1 LRKTRLLLVAIAMG
15 LGVFGLQAQD
25 ARGEIVRRAKS
36 KVPAVYPELARKLN
50 IVGTVKVEIVV
61 APNGSVKDAKVVGG
75 HPVLA
80 NAALEAVRKWRFEPT
95 ALESSGVVD
104 FKFEPRN

>member
-1 LRKTRLLLVAIAMG
+1 LRKTRLLLVAIAMA
-15 LGVFGLQAQD
+15 LGVSGLQAQEP
-25 ARGEIVRRAKS
+25 RGDITRRAKN
-36 KVPAVYPELARKLN
+36 KVPAVYPELARRLN
-50 IVGTVKVEIVV
+50 IVGTVKVEVV
-61 APNGSVKDAKVVGG
+61 VSPNGMVKDAKVVGG

-95 ALESSGVVD
+95 ALESSGIVD